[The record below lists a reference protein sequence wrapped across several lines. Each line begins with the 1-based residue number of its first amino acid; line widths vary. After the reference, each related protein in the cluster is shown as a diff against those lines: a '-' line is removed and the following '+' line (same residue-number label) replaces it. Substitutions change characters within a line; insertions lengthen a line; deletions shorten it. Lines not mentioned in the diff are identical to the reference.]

1 MGMSRSH
8 WMLDRS
14 RLYSKYRRAAY
25 WPGACAWE
33 TANGLGNGRETGSYL
48 FPEKRTR
55 FPIVRPEEVLSPQW
69 SSRRSYR
76 VS

>member
-1 MGMSRSH
+1 
-8 WMLDRS
+8 MLDRS
-14 RLYSKYRRAAY
+14 RSYSKYRQAAY

-33 TANGLGNGRETGSYL
+33 TANGLGDGRESGSYL

-55 FPIVRPEEVLSPQW
+55 SPIDRPEEEVLSPQW

-76 VS
+76 LY